1 WGSARSSGFDTTNL
15 TIKGEMYRNDLH
27 ETLVSAGLG
36 WGIGHSGAQGAG
48 ANAPDLIAPGIFFGK
63 GFGDLPAS
71 LAWLRPFGITGAVTL
86 EHQMTGTSINS
97 GIDPMTGISPMLTPN
112 VDTLHWGF
120 ALDAT
125 TLYLTNKFSPA
136 KLPTQSL

>member
-1 WGSARSSGFDTTNL
+1 
-15 TIKGEMYRNDLH
+15 

-71 LAWLRPFGITGAVTL
+71 LAWLRPFGITGALTL
-86 EHQMTGTSINS
+86 EHPMTGTSINS
-97 GIDPMTGISPMLTPN
+97 GIDPATGQLGPTLTRN

-120 ALDAT
+120 PLAFTPL
-125 TLYLTNKFSPA
+125 SP
-136 KLPTQSL
+136 THTF